1 MVWYF
6 NIVCSVMWVGCLR
19 CFVGGLFV
27 CYWGVMFVVC
37 WFWWDDFGG

>member
-19 CFVGGLFV
+19 WFVGGLFV
-27 CYWGVMFVVC
+27 CYWGDVC
-37 WFWWDDFGG
+37 GLLVLVG